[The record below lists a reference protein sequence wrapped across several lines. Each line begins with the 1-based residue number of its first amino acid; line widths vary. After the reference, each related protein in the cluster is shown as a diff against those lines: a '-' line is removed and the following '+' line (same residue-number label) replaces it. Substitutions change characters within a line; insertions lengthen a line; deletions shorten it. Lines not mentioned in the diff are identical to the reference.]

1 MKEVKYDP
9 RALTKMHP
17 YDPWQVSKIHW
28 GRDILIKTM
37 TREDWHS
44 LKYTQNDSK
53 DNFSFFFF
61 LKIQWKF
68 CNNIRK
74 SNLIPC
80 PYFQLRWAAQ
90 EVTKSLSP
98 SVRNLFVFLPSTWT
112 YKWPM
117 SHDPYPMTL
126 LHDPYSMTPSPWP
139 MTNDPCMY
147 DNYNRFV
154 RDL

>member
-44 LKYTQNDSK
+44 FKYTPNDSK
-53 DNFSFFFF
+53 VNFSFFFF
-61 LKIQWKF
+61 LKIHWKF

-98 SVRNLFVFLPSTWT
+98 SVRNLFVFLPSTF
-112 YKWPM
+112 YLNLQMNHEPWPLP
-117 SHDPYPMTL
+117 HDPTPWPL
-126 LHDPYSMTPSPWP
+126 LHDAITMTHDQWP
-139 MTNDPCMY
+139 LY
-147 DNYNRFV
+147 V
-154 RDL
+154 W